1 MTSYCN
7 VVMQEWVCQ
16 LLGNHKAQDLFILDN
31 FSHEEKKRKYCLL
44 LTHVVTADLF
54 S

>member
-1 MTSYCN
+1 
-7 VVMQEWVCQ
+7 MQEWVCQ

-31 FSHEEKKRKYCLL
+31 FLLEEKKRKYCLL